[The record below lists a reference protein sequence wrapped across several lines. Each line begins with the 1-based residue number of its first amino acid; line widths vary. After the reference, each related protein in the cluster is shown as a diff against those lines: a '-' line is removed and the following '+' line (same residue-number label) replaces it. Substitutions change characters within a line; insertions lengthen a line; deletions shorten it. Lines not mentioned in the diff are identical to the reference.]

1 MARWSARC
9 GVGAAAAE
17 AAAAEAGAAER
28 GFVTKEEEAWG
39 AWEQR
44 ERGPFVSEARHD
56 ADDFFAPTF
65 EEEEEDATRA
75 GARSD
80 PAWAARRAWASWW
93 WWRWYDEHQAAFARA
108 GALGRPPGA
117 GAPWVVPPLRSLRNL

>member
-1 MARWSARC
+1 MGFTIHRC
-9 GVGAAAAE
+9 ANVVA
-17 AAAAEAGAAER
+17 
-28 GFVTKEEEAWG
+28 
-39 AWEQR
+39 R
-44 ERGPFVSEARHD
+44 ERNVALLDASDAKDEDEGDRDRDEGESPDARK
-56 ADDFFAPTF
+56 FAPTF

-117 GAPWVVPPLRSLRNL
+117 GAPWVVPPLRGTSLFAD